1 MECCGRAVEDGRRVE
16 TGVAGRVAGAGEH
29 WPDSCGQKGGGG
41 CSDGALLQRGA
52 ASSSESALAL
62 RRLREDGGGRGEA
75 VGAGGCRGGK
85 LEQLEQLDLLAAT
98 AQMLLE
104 D

>member
-1 MECCGRAVEDGRRVE
+1 MECCGRTLENARHVE

-41 CSDGALLQRGA
+41 SSDGALLQRGA
-52 ASSSESALAL
+52 ASSRESALAL
-62 RRLREDGGGRGEA
+62 RRLRGDGGGRGEV

>member
-29 WPDSCGQKGGGG
+29 WPDSCGQQWGGGS
-41 CSDGALLQRGA
+41 SDGALLQRGA